1 MAGSLSLDVGQSV
14 LLPACHL
21 PTQIELAPDSTL
33 LLAQTPND
41 PSGYDAF
48 A

>member
-1 MAGSLSLDVGQSV
+1 MAGSLSLHQGQSA

-33 LLAQTPND
+33 LLAQLPND
-41 PSGYDAF
+41 PTGYDAF

>member
-1 MAGSLSLDVGQSV
+1 MAGSMTLGLGDSI

-33 LLAQTPND
+33 LLAHIPND
-41 PSGYDAF
+41 PTGYDAF